1 MLQTQNPTKNSPA
14 AGNGVAGALWLGTA
28 LVEEGSLTPAQ
39 LETALAQL
47 RQHQQGTLADML
59 EHLAMVTPRRIAE
72 HFAKRHK
79 LALVDLTPA
88 VVDRAAARLLSRPAA
103 VQHVILPFKATRQSV
118 EIAVANPATYTLT
131 DATRDFPGRHVNFRV
146 AAKKDILA
154 AIDEAHREL
163 LTIENN
169 NDYLHAL
176 IRVAVQERASDI
188 HIENMPNNVRIRLRV
203 DGEISDHNYIARDEN
218 NSLVQAVKTA
228 ARLNISERR
237 LPQDGQFSEEFGS
250 RKYTFRV
257 STLPAQVAE
266 NAVIRIQ
273 DQTANILSFAEL
285 GMWDEHIAQLRDILA
300 LPYGLIYCT
309 GPTGSG
315 KTTLMYSAL
324 ATLPVRDLK
333 ILTAEEPVEY
343 TIPDYTQ
350 VSINER
356 IRNELTSL
364 SFDNILRNFM
374 RHDPDVILV
383 GETRDV
389 ATGALALSA
398 ALTGHLVF
406 STLHTNDAT
415 GVLSRFLGWK
425 SHIDPFLVASAVK
438 ASIGQRLVPRLCPH
452 CREPHPQSSALCDR
466 YQLPAGTQL
475 YRANVKGCPECRRG
489 KKGRIG
495 VFEIFRF
502 DAIAELVT
510 SGASEA
516 VCRARLIEQ
525 HGARTLRDDGLRKA
539 AAGLT
544 TIEDVFANLL

>member
-1 MLQTQNPTKNSPA
+1 MLQTQPPPKNGPA

-88 VVDRAAARLLSRPAA
+88 AVDRAAARLLSRPAA

-118 EIAVANPATYTLT
+118 DIAVANPATYTLT

-237 LPQDGQFSEEFGS
+237 LPQDGQFCEEFGS

-285 GMWDEHIAQLRDILA
+285 GMCDEHIAQLRDILA
-300 LPYGLIYCT
+300 LPYGLVYCT

-466 YQLPAGTQL
+466 YLLPAGTQL
-475 YRANVKGCPECRRG
+475 YRANVKGCAECRRG

-502 DAIAELVT
+502 DAIAELIT

-516 VCRARLIEQ
+516 VCRARLVEQ